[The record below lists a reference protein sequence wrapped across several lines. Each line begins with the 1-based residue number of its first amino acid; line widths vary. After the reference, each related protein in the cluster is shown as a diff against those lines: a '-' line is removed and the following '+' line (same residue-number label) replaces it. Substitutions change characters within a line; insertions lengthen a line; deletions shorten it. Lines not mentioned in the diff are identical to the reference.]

1 MNYLYLCSNIK
12 SNLTMSKIKIIG
24 FDAKRIVRN
33 GTGLGGYGRTLVND
47 LIRRNNG
54 DIQLLLYAPDKGRD
68 HLRQQ
73 IIQDP
78 HARFVYPKGNPCRL
92 SRDLWR
98 VKGIVSQLKTD
109 GVQIFHGLTG
119 ELPLGIKKSGIKTVV
134 TIHDLIFMRH
144 PEYYNWIDV
153 KIYEWKFRQTLKE
166 ADRIIAISE
175 CTKRDIIELG
185 SISGDNI
192 DVIYQSCNPR
202 FFSSPDSHPSS
213 LPPHLSSLP
222 RRYMLCVGTIE
233 ARKNLMLAMRSLA
246 RLPEDIHLVAV
257 GKQTK
262 YAAKVEAEAE
272 KLGLKHRLHMLSGVS
287 DADLHTIYNLAEVFV
302 YPSRYEGFGIPII
315 EAIFSDL
322 PVVAC
327 TGSCLEEAGG
337 PDCLYVHP
345 DDVEG
350 FAQCVSRMLI
360 GSPERGARIQNSQ
373 NYVQRFRGTD
383 VAGQV
388 MEVYDRF

>member
-1 MNYLYLCSNIK
+1 MTEN
-12 SNLTMSKIKIIG
+12 KIIG

-47 LIRRNNG
+47 LIRRNDGNME
-54 DIQLLLYAPDKGRD
+54 LLLYAPDMGRD

-109 GVQIFHGLTG
+109 GVQLFHGLTG

-144 PEYYNWIDV
+144 PEYYNWLDV

-185 SISGDNI
+185 GISGDNI

-202 FFSSPDSHPSS
+202 FLASHPSS
-213 LPPHLSSLP
+213 LNAHPSSLP
-222 RRYMLCVGTIE
+222 RRYMLSVGTIE
-233 ARKNLMLAMRSLA
+233 ERKNLMLALRSLA
-246 RLPEDIHLVAV
+246 HLPEDIHLVAV

-262 YAAKVEAEAE
+262 YASQVEAEAE

-287 DADLHTIYNLAEVFV
+287 DADLHAIYSLAEVFV

-315 EAIFSDL
+315 EAIFSGL

-360 GSPERGARIQNSQ
+360 GSPERDSRIQLSH
-373 NYVQRFRGTD
+373 NYVQRFRGAD

-388 MEVYDRF
+388 MEVYNRL

>member
-1 MNYLYLCSNIK
+1 MTENKN
-12 SNLTMSKIKIIG
+12 IG

-47 LIRRNNG
+47 LIRRNG
-54 DIQLLLYAPDKGRD
+54 GEMELLLYAPDKGRD

-98 VKGIVSQLKTD
+98 VKGIVSQLKAD
-109 GVQIFHGLTG
+109 GVQLFHGLTG

-144 PEYYNWIDV
+144 PEYYNWLDV

-185 SISGDNI
+185 GISGDNI

-202 FFSSPDSHPSS
+202 FLASQPSTLNAQRSTLNAHP
-213 LPPHLSSLP
+213 SSLP
-222 RRYMLCVGTIE
+222 RRYMLSVGTIE
-233 ARKNLMLAMRSLA
+233 ERKNLMLALRSLA
-246 RLPEDIHLVAV
+246 HLPEDIHLVAV

-262 YAAKVEAEAE
+262 YASQVEAEAE

-287 DADLHTIYNLAEVFV
+287 DADLQAIYSHAEVFV

-315 EAIFSDL
+315 EAIFSGL

-350 FAQCVSRMLI
+350 FAQCVSRMLA
-360 GSPERGARIQNSQ
+360 GSPERDSRIQLSQ
-373 NYVQRFRGTD
+373 NYVQRFRGAD

-388 MEVYDRF
+388 MEVYNRL

>member
-1 MNYLYLCSNIK
+1 MTEN
-12 SNLTMSKIKIIG
+12 KIIG

-47 LIRRNNG
+47 LIRRNG
-54 DIQLLLYAPDKGRD
+54 GEMELLLYAPDMGRD

-73 IIQDP
+73 IIQDS

-98 VKGIVSQLKTD
+98 VKGIVSQLKAD
-109 GVQIFHGLTG
+109 GVQLFHGLTG

-144 PEYYNWIDV
+144 PEYYNWLDV

-185 SISGDNI
+185 GISGDNI

-202 FFSSPDSHPSS
+202 FLASQPSMLNPQRSTLNPHP
-213 LPPHLSSLP
+213 SSLP
-222 RRYMLCVGTIE
+222 RRYMLSVGTIE
-233 ARKNLMLAMRSLA
+233 ERKNLMLALRSLVH
-246 RLPEDIHLVAV
+246 LPEDIHLVAV

-262 YAAKVEAEAE
+262 YAALVEAEAE
-272 KLGLKHRLHMLSGVS
+272 KLGLKSRLHMLSGVS
-287 DADLHTIYNLAEVFV
+287 DADLHAIYSLAEVFV

-315 EAIFSDL
+315 EAIFSGL

-350 FAQCVSRMLI
+350 FTQCVSRMLI
-360 GSPERGARIQNSQ
+360 GSPERDARIQLSH
-373 NYVQRFRGTD
+373 NYVQRFRGAD

-388 MEVYDRF
+388 MEVYNRL

>member
-1 MNYLYLCSNIK
+1 MTEN
-12 SNLTMSKIKIIG
+12 KIIG

-47 LIRRNNG
+47 LIRRNGG
-54 DIQLLLYAPDKGRD
+54 DMELLLYAPDMGRD

-98 VKGIVSQLKTD
+98 VKGIVSQLKAD
-109 GVQIFHGLTG
+109 GVQLFHGLTG

-144 PEYYNWIDV
+144 PEYYNWLDV

-185 SISGDNI
+185 GISGDNI

-202 FFSSPDSHPSS
+202 FLASQPSMLNPQRSTLNPHP
-213 LPPHLSSLP
+213 SSLP
-222 RRYMLCVGTIE
+222 RRYMLSVGTIE
-233 ARKNLMLAMRSLA
+233 ERKNLMLALRSLVH
-246 RLPEDIHLVAV
+246 LPEDIHLVAV

-262 YAAKVEAEAE
+262 YAALVEAEAE
-272 KLGLKHRLHMLSGVS
+272 KLGLKSRLHMLSGVS
-287 DADLHTIYNLAEVFV
+287 DADLHAIYSLAEVFV

-315 EAIFSDL
+315 EAIFSGL

-360 GSPERGARIQNSQ
+360 GSPERDARIQLSH
-373 NYVQRFRGTD
+373 NYVQRFRGAD

-388 MEVYDRF
+388 MEVYNRL

>member
-1 MNYLYLCSNIK
+1 MTEN
-12 SNLTMSKIKIIG
+12 KIIG

-47 LIRRNNG
+47 LIRRNSG
-54 DIQLLLYAPDKGRD
+54 EMELLLYAPDKGRD

-98 VKGIVSQLKTD
+98 VKGIVSQLKAD

-144 PEYYNWIDV
+144 PEYYNWLDV

-185 SISGDNI
+185 GISGDNI

-202 FFSSPDSHPSS
+202 FLTSHPSS
-213 LPPHLSSLP
+213 LNAQPSSLP
-222 RRYMLCVGTIE
+222 PRYMLCVGTIE
-233 ARKNLMLAMRSLA
+233 ERKNLMLALRSLVH
-246 RLPEDIHLVAV
+246 LPEDIHLVAV

-262 YAAKVEAEAE
+262 YAALVEAEAE
-272 KLGLKHRLHMLSGVS
+272 KLGLKSRLHMLSGVS
-287 DADLHTIYNLAEVFV
+287 DADLHAIYSLAEVFV

-315 EAIFSDL
+315 EAIFSGL

-350 FAQCVSRMLI
+350 FAQCVSHMLA
-360 GSPERGARIQNSQ
+360 GSPERDSRIQLSQ
-373 NYVQRFRGTD
+373 NYVQRFRGAD

-388 MEVYDRF
+388 MEVYNRL

>member
-1 MNYLYLCSNIK
+1 MTEN
-12 SNLTMSKIKIIG
+12 KIIG

-47 LIRRNNG
+47 LIRRNG
-54 DIQLLLYAPDKGRD
+54 GEMELLLYAPDMGRD

-73 IIQDP
+73 IIQDS

-98 VKGIVSQLKTD
+98 VKGIVSQLKAD
-109 GVQIFHGLTG
+109 GVQLFHGLTG

-144 PEYYNWIDV
+144 PEYYNWLDV

-185 SISGDNI
+185 GISGDNI

-202 FFSSPDSHPSS
+202 FLASQPSTLNAHPSS
-213 LPPHLSSLP
+213 LPP
-222 RRYMLCVGTIE
+222 RYMLCVGTIE
-233 ARKNLMLAMRSLA
+233 ERKNLMLALRSLVH
-246 RLPEDIHLVAV
+246 LPEDIHLVAV

-262 YAAKVEAEAE
+262 YAALVEAEAE
-272 KLGLKHRLHMLSGVS
+272 KLGLKSRLHMLSGVS
-287 DADLHTIYNLAEVFV
+287 DADLHAIYSLAEVFV

-315 EAIFSDL
+315 EAIFSGL

-360 GSPERGARIQNSQ
+360 GSPERDARIQLSH

-388 MEVYDRF
+388 MEVYNRL

>member
-1 MNYLYLCSNIK
+1 MTEN
-12 SNLTMSKIKIIG
+12 KIIG

-47 LIRRNNG
+47 LIRRNGG
-54 DIQLLLYAPDKGRD
+54 DMELLLYAPDMGRD

-78 HARFVYPKGNPCRL
+78 HARFVYPKGKPCRL

-98 VKGIVSQLKTD
+98 VKGIVSQLKAD
-109 GVQIFHGLTG
+109 GVQFFHGLTG

-144 PEYYNWIDV
+144 PEYYNWLDV

-185 SISGDNI
+185 GISGDNI

-202 FFSSPDSHPSS
+202 FLASQPSTLNAHP
-213 LPPHLSSLP
+213 SSLP

-233 ARKNLMLAMRSLA
+233 ERKNLMLALRSLA
-246 RLPEDIHLVAV
+246 HLPEDIHLVAV

-262 YAAKVEAEAE
+262 YASQVEAEAE

-287 DADLHTIYNLAEVFV
+287 DADLQAIYSHAEVFV

-315 EAIFSDL
+315 EAIFSGL

-350 FAQCVSRMLI
+350 FAQCVIRMLS
-360 GSPERGARIQNSQ
+360 GSPERDGRIRASME
-373 NYVQRFRGTD
+373 YVQRFRGTD

-388 MEVYDRF
+388 MEVYNRL